1 MYTDTFYTVESYR
14 YDKRRKKFVV
24 TWGDGSVTYEPK
36 NHPDFVLPDDNPNEK
51 KKKKPPCPHWD
62 PCVKEWPRIGNRY
75 QAHIPQVEKDGEKDG
90 VVK

>member
-1 MYTDTFYTVESYR
+1 MYTDTFYNVESYR
-14 YDKRRKKFVV
+14 YDKIRKNFVV

-36 NHPDFVLPDDNPNEK
+36 NHPDFVLPDDNPNDN

-62 PCVKEWPRIGNRY
+62 PSVKEWPRIGNGY
-75 QAHIPQVEKDGEKDG
+75 QAQIPQVEKDG